1 MSQRSSSRVT
11 RSQSAQGEPLVPPV
25 DNPDRPS
32 VSRSD
37 NATSLSAL
45 REQVLQM
52 TTEATDA
59 IHAQVSI
66 PGSYADPDETIQ
78 AEPTIIVGEGN
89 PNESTVTAADIVG
102 GRSIPRTT
110 VESVSDPEESR
121 LSEDIGRTTDT
132 TEPVVTQET
141 VQTTGPEHFWNARA
155 SISPG
160 RIISV
165 RRRAQMDPTAGIE
178 DQIDP
183 VPPYAPNPLEIP
195 AGRYGPTNIPR
206 EERHLYSA
214 HPLTGI
220 RTRSQASNAIEAPIP
235 QRPIQVPEQIE
246 APPQIRI
253 EQRPANPTPPRP
265 HSASPAPEEVP
276 VERDEDEYERLL
288 NGPIE
293 DIQRA
298 AARDPTLGFF
308 FRVLDDIKDQLL
320 EGITAQIQVQ
330 ENRQDTGVQTLNT
343 TLQQMT
349 NSISKL
355 EASTGNIRQQVESAA
370 QNAWTA
376 ANSSQLGV
384 NEQIKTQNAID
395 KLSQQMD
402 TIVVA
407 MGAMGKQ
414 VSAALNKQEEAI
426 KKLKAD
432 TETLQETLQVVEERV
447 SNIDIMDQDHQWE
460 PEAESSRAQVPKR
473 PQGLFPGDNPPGPP
487 SGPPSRGNTPPPRN
501 PRPHRKEEK
510 TKDEIP
516 KGARAKKPEAFNGKR
531 GQEAEIFLMK
541 MEIYFNDYGTAF
553 NNNRKMATFLTN
565 MGEGEAAKWA
575 KPLLRKILDEEPHE
589 YLANWN
595 ALKNAFLLAFSDPM
609 KKERAI
615 QNIHKLQQTGSAQHY
630 VTAFRTLMQELDWD
644 EHAFIDVFKKG
655 LKNNVQQELLK
666 ATITQDT
673 STFSLEKWMEVSIRI
688 DNLLFTG
695 RSLRD
700 NSSSGNQDKKFQPR
714 TTQAKAGIVPSE
726 VIQKRRE
733 EGRCIKCGRRGH
745 RMRECKFKEW
755 QQEPQA
761 VKGKEAKIEEVKEEE
776 KSSDSESE
784 N

>member
-32 VSRSD
+32 VARSD

-59 IHAQVSI
+59 IHARASI

-89 PNESTVTAADIVG
+89 PNESTATAADIIG

-110 VESVSDPEESR
+110 VESVSDPDESR
-121 LSEDIGRTTDT
+121 LSEDIGRTPDT
-132 TEPVVTQET
+132 TEPVATQVET
-141 VQTTGPEHFWNARA
+141 AQTTGPEHFWNARA

-160 RIISV
+160 GIISV
-165 RRRAQMDPTAGIE
+165 RRRVPINPTAGIE
-178 DQIDP
+178 DQTDP
-183 VPPYAPNPLEIP
+183 VPPYAPNPLELP
-195 AGRYGPTNIPR
+195 TGRYGPTNIPR

-214 HPLTGI
+214 HPLTGV
-220 RTRSQASNAIEAPIP
+220 RTRSQTSNAIEAPIP
-235 QRPIQVPEQIE
+235 QRPIQVTEQIE

-253 EQRPANPTPPRP
+253 EERPANPTPPRP
-265 HSASPAPEEVP
+265 HSSSPASGEVP
-276 VERDEDEYERLL
+276 PEGNEDEYERLL

-293 DIQRA
+293 DIRRA
-298 AARDPTLGFF
+298 AARDPALGFF
-308 FRVLDDIKDQLL
+308 VRMLDDIQDQLL
-320 EGITAQIQVQ
+320 KGITAQIQVQ

-349 NSISKL
+349 NSISKM
-355 EASTGNIRQQVESAA
+355 EASTGNIKQQAESAA

-376 ANSSQLGV
+376 ANSTQLGV
-384 NEQIKTQNAID
+384 NEQIKTQNAIK

-460 PEAESSRAQVPKR
+460 PEAE
-473 PQGLFPGDNPPGPP
+473 DNPPGPP
-487 SGPPSRGNTPPPRN
+487 SGPPSRGNTPPPRT
-501 PRPHRKEEK
+501 PKTPRKEGG
-510 TKDEIP
+510 TKEEIP
-516 KGARAKKPEAFNGKR
+516 KGAGAKKPEAFNGKR

-541 MEIYFNDYGTAF
+541 MEIYFNDY
-553 NNNRKMATFLTN
+553 
-565 MGEGEAAKWA
+565 AAKWA

-673 STFSLEKWMEVSIRI
+673 STFS
-688 DNLLFTG
+688 
-695 RSLRD
+695 
-700 NSSSGNQDKKFQPR
+700 
-714 TTQAKAGIVPSE
+714 
-726 VIQKRRE
+726 
-733 EGRCIKCGRRGH
+733 
-745 RMRECKFKEW
+745 
-755 QQEPQA
+755 
-761 VKGKEAKIEEVKEEE
+761 
-776 KSSDSESE
+776 
-784 N
+784 

>member
-1 MSQRSSSRVT
+1 
-11 RSQSAQGEPLVPPV
+11 
-25 DNPDRPS
+25 
-32 VSRSD
+32 
-37 NATSLSAL
+37 
-45 REQVLQM
+45 
-52 TTEATDA
+52 
-59 IHAQVSI
+59 
-66 PGSYADPDETIQ
+66 
-78 AEPTIIVGEGN
+78 
-89 PNESTVTAADIVG
+89 
-102 GRSIPRTT
+102 
-110 VESVSDPEESR
+110 
-121 LSEDIGRTTDT
+121 
-132 TEPVVTQET
+132 
-141 VQTTGPEHFWNARA
+141 
-155 SISPG
+155 
-160 RIISV
+160 
-165 RRRAQMDPTAGIE
+165 
-178 DQIDP
+178 
-183 VPPYAPNPLEIP
+183 
-195 AGRYGPTNIPR
+195 
-206 EERHLYSA
+206 
-214 HPLTGI
+214 
-220 RTRSQASNAIEAPIP
+220 
-235 QRPIQVPEQIE
+235 
-246 APPQIRI
+246 
-253 EQRPANPTPPRP
+253 
-265 HSASPAPEEVP
+265 
-276 VERDEDEYERLL
+276 
-288 NGPIE
+288 
-293 DIQRA
+293 
-298 AARDPTLGFF
+298 
-308 FRVLDDIKDQLL
+308 
-320 EGITAQIQVQ
+320 
-330 ENRQDTGVQTLNT
+330 
-343 TLQQMT
+343 MT

-426 KKLKAD
+426 KKLKAN

-473 PQGLFPGDNPPGPP
+473 PQGLFQGIIPQD
-487 SGPPSRGNTPPPRN
+487 
-501 PRPHRKEEK
+501 PHRDLHQGEEK

-541 MEIYFNDYGTAF
+541 MEIYFKDY
-553 NNNRKMATFLTN
+553 
-565 MGEGEAAKWA
+565 EAAKWA

-688 DNLLFTG
+688 DDLLFTG

-776 KSSDSESE
+776 KSSDLESE

>member
-1 MSQRSSSRVT
+1 
-11 RSQSAQGEPLVPPV
+11 
-25 DNPDRPS
+25 
-32 VSRSD
+32 
-37 NATSLSAL
+37 
-45 REQVLQM
+45 M

-59 IHAQVSI
+59 IHARVSI

-89 PNESTVTAADIVG
+89 PNESTATAADIIG

-110 VESVSDPEESR
+110 VESVSDPDESR
-121 LSEDIGRTTDT
+121 LSEDIGRTPET
-132 TEPVVTQET
+132 TEPVATQVET
-141 VQTTGPEHFWNARA
+141 AQTTGPEHFWNARA

-160 RIISV
+160 GIISIWSHEHPK
-165 RRRAQMDPTAGIE
+165 RRKTPILGTSPDRSK
-178 DQIDP
+178 
-183 VPPYAPNPLEIP
+183 NPI
-195 AGRYGPTNIPR
+195 
-206 EERHLYSA
+206 
-214 HPLTGI
+214 TGI
-220 RTRSQASNAIEAPIP
+220 NAIEAPIP
-235 QRPIQVPEQIE
+235 QRPIQVTEQIE

-253 EQRPANPTPPRP
+253 EERPANPTPPRP
-265 HSASPAPEEVP
+265 HSSSPAPEEVP
-276 VERDEDEYERLL
+276 PEGDEYERLL

-293 DIQRA
+293 DIRRA

-384 NEQIKTQNAID
+384 NEQIKIQNAID

-407 MGAMGKQ
+407 MGAM
-414 VSAALNKQEEAI
+414 
-426 KKLKAD
+426 
-432 TETLQETLQVVEERV
+432 ETLQETLQVVEERV

-460 PEAESSRAQVPKR
+460 PEAESSRAQAPKR

-487 SGPPSRGNTPPPRN
+487 SGPPSRGNTPPPRTPKP
-501 PRPHRKEEK
+501 PRKDGS

-553 NNNRKMATFLTN
+553 DNNRKMATFLTN

-575 KPLLRKILDEEPHE
+575 KPLLRKILDKESHE

-615 QNIHKLQQTGSAQHY
+615 QNIHNSNKRDQHNTTSPPSA
-630 VTAFRTLMQELDWD
+630 
-644 EHAFIDVFKKG
+644 
-655 LKNNVQQELLK
+655 
-666 ATITQDT
+666 
-673 STFSLEKWMEVSIRI
+673 
-688 DNLLFTG
+688 
-695 RSLRD
+695 
-700 NSSSGNQDKKFQPR
+700 
-714 TTQAKAGIVPSE
+714 PSC
-726 VIQKRRE
+726 R
-733 EGRCIKCGRRGH
+733 
-745 RMRECKFKEW
+745 
-755 QQEPQA
+755 
-761 VKGKEAKIEEVKEEE
+761 
-776 KSSDSESE
+776 

>member
-1 MSQRSSSRVT
+1 
-11 RSQSAQGEPLVPPV
+11 
-25 DNPDRPS
+25 
-32 VSRSD
+32 
-37 NATSLSAL
+37 
-45 REQVLQM
+45 
-52 TTEATDA
+52 
-59 IHAQVSI
+59 
-66 PGSYADPDETIQ
+66 
-78 AEPTIIVGEGN
+78 
-89 PNESTVTAADIVG
+89 
-102 GRSIPRTT
+102 
-110 VESVSDPEESR
+110 
-121 LSEDIGRTTDT
+121 
-132 TEPVVTQET
+132 
-141 VQTTGPEHFWNARA
+141 
-155 SISPG
+155 
-160 RIISV
+160 
-165 RRRAQMDPTAGIE
+165 
-178 DQIDP
+178 
-183 VPPYAPNPLEIP
+183 
-195 AGRYGPTNIPR
+195 
-206 EERHLYSA
+206 
-214 HPLTGI
+214 
-220 RTRSQASNAIEAPIP
+220 
-235 QRPIQVPEQIE
+235 
-246 APPQIRI
+246 
-253 EQRPANPTPPRP
+253 
-265 HSASPAPEEVP
+265 
-276 VERDEDEYERLL
+276 
-288 NGPIE
+288 
-293 DIQRA
+293 
-298 AARDPTLGFF
+298 
-308 FRVLDDIKDQLL
+308 
-320 EGITAQIQVQ
+320 
-330 ENRQDTGVQTLNT
+330 
-343 TLQQMT
+343 
-349 NSISKL
+349 
-355 EASTGNIRQQVESAA
+355 
-370 QNAWTA
+370 
-376 ANSSQLGV
+376 
-384 NEQIKTQNAID
+384 
-395 KLSQQMD
+395 MD

-460 PEAESSRAQVPKR
+460 PEAESSRAQAPKR

-553 NNNRKMATFLTN
+553 DNNRKMATFLTN

-615 QNIHKLQQTGSAQHY
+615 QNIHKLQQTGSAH
-630 VTAFRTLMQELDWD
+630 TMSPPS
-644 EHAFIDVFKKG
+644 KG

-688 DNLLFTG
+688 DDLLFTG

-761 VKGKEAKIEEVKEEE
+761 VKGKEAKIEEAESMSVPAHKPLTKNQKRKKRVLYLKKSEQTASIFTMIKGIMDPISTLVDSGSSKNFLDINFAKNNNIPLTPLVNPRTVIAIDGKELPN
-776 KSSDSESE
+776 KIKIKPHWK
-784 N
+784 

>member
-1 MSQRSSSRVT
+1 
-11 RSQSAQGEPLVPPV
+11 
-25 DNPDRPS
+25 
-32 VSRSD
+32 
-37 NATSLSAL
+37 
-45 REQVLQM
+45 M
-52 TTEATDA
+52 TTEATEA
-59 IHAQVSI
+59 VHARVSI

-78 AEPTIIVGEGN
+78 AEPTIITPRGYRTN
-89 PNESTVTAADIVG
+89 P
-102 GRSIPRTT
+102 
-110 VESVSDPEESR
+110 
-121 LSEDIGRTTDT
+121 DT
-132 TEPVVTQET
+132 TEPVATQVET
-141 VQTTGPEHFWNARA
+141 AQTTGPEHFWNARA

-160 RIISV
+160 GIISI
-165 RRRAQMDPTAGIE
+165 RRRVPTDPTAGIE

-183 VPPYAPNPLEIP
+183 VPPYAPNPLELP
-195 AGRYGPTNIPR
+195 TGRYGPTNIPR

-214 HPLTGI
+214 HPLTGV

-235 QRPIQVPEQIE
+235 QRPIQVTEQIE

-253 EQRPANPTPPRP
+253 EERPANPTPTRP
-265 HSASPAPEEVP
+265 HSSSPAPEEVP
-276 VERDEDEYERLL
+276 PEGDEYERLL

-293 DIQRA
+293 DIRRA

-432 TETLQETLQVVEERV
+432 TETLQETLQVVEERI
-447 SNIDIMDQDHQWE
+447 SNTDIMDQHHQWE

-487 SGPPSRGNTPPPRN
+487 SGPPSRGNTPPLRTPKPPN
-501 PRPHRKEEK
+501 KEGS

-553 NNNRKMATFLTN
+553 DNNRKMATFLTN

-575 KPLLRKILDEEPHE
+575 KPLLRKILDEESHE

-688 DNLLFTG
+688 DDLLFTG

-700 NSSSGNQDKKFQPR
+700 NGPSGNQDRKFQPR
-714 TTQAKAGIVPSE
+714 TTKAKAGIVPSE

-733 EGRCIKCGRRGH
+733 EGRCIKCGRMGH
-745 RMRECKFKEW
+745 RMKDCKFKEW
-755 QQEPQA
+755 QQETQA

>member
-1 MSQRSSSRVT
+1 
-11 RSQSAQGEPLVPPV
+11 
-25 DNPDRPS
+25 
-32 VSRSD
+32 
-37 NATSLSAL
+37 
-45 REQVLQM
+45 
-52 TTEATDA
+52 
-59 IHAQVSI
+59 
-66 PGSYADPDETIQ
+66 
-78 AEPTIIVGEGN
+78 
-89 PNESTVTAADIVG
+89 
-102 GRSIPRTT
+102 
-110 VESVSDPEESR
+110 
-121 LSEDIGRTTDT
+121 
-132 TEPVVTQET
+132 
-141 VQTTGPEHFWNARA
+141 
-155 SISPG
+155 
-160 RIISV
+160 
-165 RRRAQMDPTAGIE
+165 
-178 DQIDP
+178 
-183 VPPYAPNPLEIP
+183 
-195 AGRYGPTNIPR
+195 
-206 EERHLYSA
+206 
-214 HPLTGI
+214 
-220 RTRSQASNAIEAPIP
+220 
-235 QRPIQVPEQIE
+235 
-246 APPQIRI
+246 
-253 EQRPANPTPPRP
+253 
-265 HSASPAPEEVP
+265 
-276 VERDEDEYERLL
+276 
-288 NGPIE
+288 
-293 DIQRA
+293 
-298 AARDPTLGFF
+298 
-308 FRVLDDIKDQLL
+308 
-320 EGITAQIQVQ
+320 
-330 ENRQDTGVQTLNT
+330 
-343 TLQQMT
+343 MT

-355 EASTGNIRQQVESAA
+355 EVSTGNIRQQVESAA

-460 PEAESSRAQVPKR
+460 PEAESSRAQAQKGLKDYSQGII
-473 PQGLFPGDNPPGPP
+473 PQD
-487 SGPPSRGNTPPPRN
+487 
-501 PRPHRKEEK
+501 PHRDLHQGEEK

-553 NNNRKMATFLTN
+553 DNNRKMATFLTN

-688 DNLLFTG
+688 DDLLFTG

>member
-1 MSQRSSSRVT
+1 
-11 RSQSAQGEPLVPPV
+11 
-25 DNPDRPS
+25 
-32 VSRSD
+32 
-37 NATSLSAL
+37 
-45 REQVLQM
+45 M

-59 IHAQVSI
+59 IHARVSI

-78 AEPTIIVGEGN
+78 AESTDETIQAESTIIVGEGN
-89 PNESTVTAADIVG
+89 PNESTATAADIVG

-121 LSEDIGRTTDT
+121 LSEDIGRTPDT

-195 AGRYGPTNIPR
+195 TGRYGPTNIPR

-293 DIQRA
+293 DIRRA

-308 FRVLDDIKDQLL
+308 FRVLDDIKDQLF

-330 ENRQDTGVQTLNT
+330 ENRQDTGT
-343 TLQQMT
+343 
-349 NSISKL
+349 
-355 EASTGNIRQQVESAA
+355 ASRECSP

-460 PEAESSRAQVPKR
+460 PEAESSRAQAPKR
-473 PQGLFPGDNPPGPP
+473 PQGLFPGDNPQD
-487 SGPPSRGNTPPPRN
+487 
-501 PRPHRKEEK
+501 PHRDLHQGEEEK

-541 MEIYFNDYGTAF
+541 MEIYFNDYG
-553 NNNRKMATFLTN
+553 
-565 MGEGEAAKWA
+565 
-575 KPLLRKILDEEPHE
+575 
-589 YLANWN
+589 NWN

-688 DNLLFTG
+688 DDLLFTG

>member
-32 VSRSD
+32 VARSD

-59 IHAQVSI
+59 IHARVSI

-89 PNESTVTAADIVG
+89 PNESTATAADIIG

-110 VESVSDPEESR
+110 VESVSDPDESR
-121 LSEDIGRTTDT
+121 LSEDIGQTPDT
-132 TEPVVTQET
+132 TEPVATQT
-141 VQTTGPEHFWNARA
+141 AQTTGPEHFWNARA

-160 RIISV
+160 GILSV
-165 RRRAQMDPTAGIE
+165 RRRVPIDPTAGIE

-183 VPPYAPNPLEIP
+183 VPPYAPNPLELP
-195 AGRYGPTNIPR
+195 TGRYGPTNIPR

-214 HPLTGI
+214 HPLTGV
-220 RTRSQASNAIEAPIP
+220 RTRSQTSNAIEAPIP
-235 QRPIQVPEQIE
+235 QRPIQVTEQIE

-253 EQRPANPTPPRP
+253 EERPANPTPPRP
-265 HSASPAPEEVP
+265 HSSSTTPGEVP
-276 VERDEDEYERLL
+276 PERNKDEYERLL

-298 AARDPTLGFF
+298 AARDPALGFF
-308 FRVLDDIKDQLL
+308 VRMLDDIKDQLL

-330 ENRQDTGVQTLNT
+330 ENRQDTGIQTLNT

-349 NSISKL
+349 NSISKM
-355 EASTGNIRQQVESAA
+355 EASTGNIKQQVESAA

-376 ANSSQLGV
+376 ANSAQLAV
-384 NEQIKTQNAID
+384 NEQIKTQNAIE

-447 SNIDIMDQDHQWE
+447 SNIDIMDQDHKWE
-460 PEAESSRAQVPKR
+460 PEAESSQAQAPKR

-487 SGPPSRGNTPPPRN
+487 SGPPSRGNTPLLEPQNLLERKGVPKTKSQKELEPRN
-501 PRPHRKEEK
+501 PKHLMGKE
-510 TKDEIP
+510 D
-516 KGARAKKPEAFNGKR
+516 KKQK
-531 GQEAEIFLMK
+531 
-541 MEIYFNDYGTAF
+541 
-553 NNNRKMATFLTN
+553 
-565 MGEGEAAKWA
+565 
-575 KPLLRKILDEEPHE
+575 
-589 YLANWN
+589 
-595 ALKNAFLLAFSDPM
+595 
-609 KKERAI
+609 
-615 QNIHKLQQTGSAQHY
+615 
-630 VTAFRTLMQELDWD
+630 
-644 EHAFIDVFKKG
+644 
-655 LKNNVQQELLK
+655 
-666 ATITQDT
+666 
-673 STFSLEKWMEVSIRI
+673 
-688 DNLLFTG
+688 
-695 RSLRD
+695 
-700 NSSSGNQDKKFQPR
+700 SSS
-714 TTQAKAGIVPSE
+714 
-726 VIQKRRE
+726 
-733 EGRCIKCGRRGH
+733 
-745 RMRECKFKEW
+745 
-755 QQEPQA
+755 
-761 VKGKEAKIEEVKEEE
+761 
-776 KSSDSESE
+776 
-784 N
+784 

>member
-1 MSQRSSSRVT
+1 
-11 RSQSAQGEPLVPPV
+11 
-25 DNPDRPS
+25 
-32 VSRSD
+32 
-37 NATSLSAL
+37 
-45 REQVLQM
+45 
-52 TTEATDA
+52 
-59 IHAQVSI
+59 
-66 PGSYADPDETIQ
+66 
-78 AEPTIIVGEGN
+78 
-89 PNESTVTAADIVG
+89 
-102 GRSIPRTT
+102 
-110 VESVSDPEESR
+110 
-121 LSEDIGRTTDT
+121 
-132 TEPVVTQET
+132 
-141 VQTTGPEHFWNARA
+141 
-155 SISPG
+155 
-160 RIISV
+160 
-165 RRRAQMDPTAGIE
+165 
-178 DQIDP
+178 
-183 VPPYAPNPLEIP
+183 
-195 AGRYGPTNIPR
+195 
-206 EERHLYSA
+206 
-214 HPLTGI
+214 
-220 RTRSQASNAIEAPIP
+220 
-235 QRPIQVPEQIE
+235 
-246 APPQIRI
+246 
-253 EQRPANPTPPRP
+253 
-265 HSASPAPEEVP
+265 
-276 VERDEDEYERLL
+276 
-288 NGPIE
+288 
-293 DIQRA
+293 
-298 AARDPTLGFF
+298 
-308 FRVLDDIKDQLL
+308 
-320 EGITAQIQVQ
+320 
-330 ENRQDTGVQTLNT
+330 
-343 TLQQMT
+343 MT

-384 NEQIKTQNAID
+384 NEQIKAQNAID

-426 KKLKAD
+426 KKLKTD

-447 SNIDIMDQDHQWE
+447 SNIDIMDQHHQWE
-460 PEAESSRAQVPKR
+460 PEAESSRAQAPKR
-473 PQGLFPGDNPPGPP
+473 PKGLFPGDNPPGPP
-487 SGPPSRGNTPPPRN
+487 SGPPSRGNTPPPRI
-501 PRPHRKEEK
+501 PKSPKKEEK

-553 NNNRKMATFLTN
+553 DNNRKMATFLTN

-589 YLANWN
+589 YLSNWN

-673 STFSLEKWMEVSIRI
+673 ATFSLEKWMEVSIRI
-688 DNLLFTG
+688 DDLLFTG

-700 NSSSGNQDKKFQPR
+700 NGPSGNQDRKFQPR
-714 TTQAKAGIVPSE
+714 TTRAKAGIVPSE

-733 EGRCIKCGRRGH
+733 EGRCIKCGRMGH

-755 QQEPQA
+755 QQETQA